1 VRLKLQALD
10 SQRATMSNPSI
21 ASQRPEY
28 WLQFRSGP
36 FAGARF
42 PISEGTTRVGRAL
55 DNHIVVEGE
64 NAATVSLYHLEIS
77 ISDGFCR
84 VRDLDSTNGTWI
96 NGERISEAEITAPA
110 NIRLGF
116 QGAEFA
122 LIKESVAPVE
132 LDRTIEVPLQALPST
147 PIDGDTKDE
156 AYEKLLASAVADARR
171 VRGRGTHG
179 QTLTIMRSM
188 VKQAV
193 TQMLHKTHRRFRII
207 GYSLLAA
214 LVAVSL
220 FAALKITALR
230 REKRAVDTHIR
241 QIDGELQKAREGMET
256 DQLLAQLGDYSQEGE
271 SVQRNLLYR
280 LSALYGDSDFVTRE
294 LRSVMAEFG
303 AEVYSIP
310 PDFIERVNHYIEQ
323 DQGPDRPIIV
333 RALSQARGQLLTIQR
348 ILRQQE
354 LPVDLAYIPL
364 VESSLEAGKASE
376 AGAVGPWQFTAPTA
390 KAYGLRVDGEVD
402 ERKDLEKSTLA
413 SCKYLRDLILD
424 FGTGSSVMLALAA
437 YDSGTTTVKQAVS
450 KTVRDPIKHRNFWY
464 LYRSKA
470 LPRETREYVPRVFA
484 AILIGRNPAHFG
496 F

>member
-1 VRLKLQALD
+1 
-10 SQRATMSNPSI
+10 MSNPSI
-21 ASQRPEY
+21 ASQRAEY

-55 DNHIVVEGE
+55 DNQIVVEGE
-64 NAATVSLYHLEIS
+64 NAATVSSYHLEIT
-77 ISDGFCR
+77 IADGRCR
-84 VRDLDSTNGTWI
+84 IRDLESTNGTWV
-96 NGERISEAEITAPA
+96 NGERLTEAEIAPPVD
-110 NIRLGF
+110 IRLGS
-116 QGAEFA
+116 QGPEFA
-122 LIKESVAPVE
+122 LVKESGAAVE
-132 LDRTIEVPLQALPST
+132 LDRTIEVPLHSIPSS
-147 PIDGDTKDE
+147 PVDDDTHDE

-171 VRGRGTHG
+171 MRGRGTHG

-188 VKQAV
+188 VEQAV
-193 TQMLHKTHRRFRII
+193 TQMLHKTHRRFRVI
-207 GYSLLAA
+207 GLSLLVA
-214 LVAVSL
+214 LLAVSA
-220 FAALKITALR
+220 FAALKITGLR

-241 QIDGELQKAREGMET
+241 QIDAELQKTREGMDT
-256 DQLLAQLGDYSQEGE
+256 DQLLKQLGDYSQEGE
-271 SVQRNLLYR
+271 SVQRSLLYR

-294 LRSVMAEFG
+294 LRVVMAEFG

-310 PDFIERVNHYIEQ
+310 PDFTERVNHYIEQ

-333 RALSQARGQLLTIQR
+333 RALSQARGQLETIQR
-348 ILRQQE
+348 ILKQQE
-354 LPVDLAYIPL
+354 LPADLAYIPL
-364 VESSLEAGKASE
+364 VESSLETDKASE

-402 ERKDLEKSTLA
+402 ERKDLVKSTLA
-413 SCKYLRDLILD
+413 TCKYLRDLILD

-450 KTVRDPIKHRNFWY
+450 KTVRDPIKQRNFWY

-470 LPRETREYVPRVFA
+470 LPHETREYVPRVFA